1 MKIIELLD
9 LLRQI
14 LWVLESQSKPKLWKI
29 DDIANYF
36 DMSRA
41 TIEQKIISC
50 DGFPKPFSV
59 NNTHPR
65 WIPEEVIKWVER
77 KK

>member
-1 MKIIELLD
+1 MFDILQ

-14 LWVLESQSKPKLWKI
+14 LQALENQSKPKLWKI
-29 DDIANYF
+29 EDVANYF
-36 DMSRA
+36 GMSRA
-41 TIEQKIISC
+41 TVEQKIISC

-65 WIPEEVIKWVER
+65 WIPEEIIKWVER

>member
-1 MKIIELLD
+1 MLD
-9 LLRQI
+9 ILNLLRQI
-14 LWVLESQSKPKLWKI
+14 LSVLENQSKPKLWKI
-29 DDIANYF
+29 DDIADYF
-36 DMSRA
+36 NMSRA
-41 TIEQKIISC
+41 TVEQKIISC

-65 WIPEEVIKWVER
+65 WIPEDVIKWVAR